1 MGKQNFCVSENEIFI
16 DGIPVDKSV
25 FIAYCTDSDEA
36 ARRLQKLF
44 HHDQLVRAKSA
55 VFDAGLYSLSRKS
68 RRWVQIGIR
77 PAADQVS
84 LRRVYSSVSGLAENL
99 LLSGA
104 ARNFFYMH
112 KPPGI
117 RLRFEASDDASIN
130 TVRLGIDDVMQRM
143 KRDRLIVNIQSG
155 VYEPET
161 YLFGGSASMDHVHGL
176 FTIDSLFW
184 LRHHA
189 EIPQEISR
197 SLPVWLISLELLHGV
212 FDGLG
217 IDGWEATGVWDCLRT
232 EAGRCISGEVKAL
245 SDFTEV
251 AGALSA
257 QWWDRANLL
266 DTADPESAELI
277 TRHREALRVGA
288 RRWKEAYFAT
298 TSTELGPR
306 QAAAYYVI
314 FHWNRAGMTPEKQAL
329 FAESLAEMR
338 SR

>member
-25 FIAYCTDSDEA
+25 FIAYCADSDEA
-36 ARRLQKLF
+36 AGMLEKLF
-44 HHDQLVRAKSA
+44 QHDQLVRAKSA
-55 VFDAGLYSLSRKS
+55 VFDAGLFSLSRKP

-77 PAADQVS
+77 PTTDQFS
-84 LRRVYSSVSGLAENL
+84 SRRVYSSISGLAENL
-99 LLSGA
+99 LLSGVV
-104 ARNFFYMH
+104 RNFFYMH
-112 KPPGI
+112 KWPGI
-117 RLRFEASDDASIN
+117 RLRFEACDDASIN
-130 TVRLGIDDVMQRM
+130 DVRLGIDHVMQRM

-161 YLFGGSASMDHVHGL
+161 YLFGGSASMEHVHGL
-176 FTIDSLFW
+176 FTVDSLFW
-184 LRHHA
+184 LRYHA
-189 EIPQEISR
+189 GIPHEMSR

-212 FDGLG
+212 FDGLE

-232 EAGRCISGEVKAL
+232 EAGRSISGEVKAL

-257 QWWDRANLL
+257 QWRDRANLL
-266 DTADPESAELI
+266 DAADPETAELI

-288 RRWKEAYFAT
+288 RCWKEAYFAT
-298 TSTELGPR
+298 ASAELGPR

-329 FAESLAEMR
+329 LAESLVEMR